1 MYKTGAVVA
10 VVVAVF
16 IAMLS
21 MLQEQEGHAAASI
34 PLPGTLVPILGG
46 WARDPRRVNAARK
59 AIRGGRAVVIQGA
72 FNTSLASAMRNELAA
87 MQWGRDDRSTSAAD
101 LPAPSL
107 FLNAPIAPEF
117 REKSACLSIMARTE
131 GRPFFFSHQQLL
143 SEGATAQWPSDSA
156 TLRFS
161 EALLSSELRDW
172 VETTLFD
179 GSELGD
185 TGTAVRLMTPG
196 DMYGPHTDATDHP
209 AGLSMSAYFGS
220 PTWQKE
226 FGGRFVW
233 CTNSLN
239 GNFGGAEYVLPSF
252 NTAILFRVAAD
263 TVHFVEPV
271 AAGAPRD
278 RFSWQ
283 AWWNQAGS
291 DGTQQTSDRAHTS
304 ASGKQDRS
312 ILVI

>member
-21 MLQEQEGHAAASI
+21 MLQEQEGHGAASI

-179 GSELGD
+179 GSELGN

-209 AGLSMSAYFGS
+209 AAWAVNVGLLRESDLAEGVWGKVCLVYEQFEREFRGS
-220 PTWQKE
+220 RIRATFFQHRHPVP
-226 FGGRFVW
+226 RR
-233 CTNSLN
+233 SRH
-239 GNFGGAEYVLPSF
+239 GAF
-252 NTAILFRVAAD
+252 C
-263 TVHFVEPV
+263 
-271 AAGAPRD
+271 GARCC
-278 RFSWQ
+278 RCS
-283 AWWNQAGS
+283 S
-291 DGTQQTSDRAHTS
+291 
-304 ASGKQDRS
+304 
-312 ILVI
+312 